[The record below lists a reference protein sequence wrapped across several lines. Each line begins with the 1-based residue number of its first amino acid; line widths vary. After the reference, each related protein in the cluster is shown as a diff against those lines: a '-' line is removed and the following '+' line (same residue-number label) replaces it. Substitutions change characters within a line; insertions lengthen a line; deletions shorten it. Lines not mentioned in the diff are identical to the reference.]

1 MELTERQRVRL
12 QQIAKHAAHLR
23 KVPNE
28 VRWRYFFEF
37 QDVTYRRYIQG
48 FRDRYPELSDEEIT
62 ELIKQETLR
71 RHGKR
76 LQ

>member
-1 MELTERQRVRL
+1 M

-28 VRWRYFFEF
+28 VRWRHFFEF
-37 QDVTYRRYIQG
+37 QDATYKSYIQG
-48 FRDRYPELSDEEIT
+48 FQDRYPELSDEEIT
-62 ELIKQETLR
+62 ELIKQEALR

-76 LQ
+76 LR